1 MIKRLGALLLI
12 MLYTVTVSGFALN
25 LHYCGKL
32 LASVKLEVPSKSCLK
47 SDGSKMKCC
56 KDKQITVKVKDAHQ
70 NATFN
75 FLAKTFVFDVPK
87 SIFNDAAPAQQTIH
101 QRLLY
106 SAAPHAP
113 PDKVPVFVKNCT
125 FLI

>member
-1 MIKRLGALLLI
+1 MIKRSGALLLM
-12 MLYTVTVSGFALN
+12 MLYMVTVSGIAFN

-32 LASVKLEVPSKSCLK
+32 LASVKLELPVKSCLK
-47 SDGSKMKCC
+47 LDGSKMKCC

-70 NATFN
+70 HASFS

-87 SIFNDAAPAQQTIH
+87 TILNWNAPAQQTI
-101 QRLLY
+101 QQSLLY
-106 SAAPHAP
+106 TASPHAP
-113 PDKVPVFVKNCT
+113 PDKVAVFVKNCT

>member
-1 MIKRLGALLLI
+1 MVKRSGALLLM
-12 MLYTVTVSGFALN
+12 MLYVITVSGIAFN

-32 LASVKLEVPSKSCLK
+32 LASVKLELSTKSCLK

-70 NATFN
+70 HSSFN

-87 SIFNDAAPAQQTIH
+87 TLLSNVAPQSTSVTR
-101 QRLLY
+101 RLLY
-106 SAAPHAP
+106 TTSPHAP

>member
-1 MIKRLGALLLI
+1 MLKRFGALLLV

-47 SDGSKMKCC
+47 IDGSKMKCC
-56 KDKQITVKVKDAHQ
+56 QDKQITVKVKDAHQ

-75 FLAKTFVFDVPK
+75 FLAKSFVFDVPK
-87 SIFNDAAPAQQTIH
+87 SIFNQVTLVKQSVTT
-101 QRLLY
+101 RLLY
-106 SAAPHAP
+106 TASPHAP
-113 PDKVPVFVKNCT
+113 PDKVAVFVKNCT